1 MTQHRHRGLRRT
13 GVLLALPAL
22 GALTLAAC
30 GGGSDDSGSGGSG
43 ASGGSADSFSFAFE
57 NASGG
62 GENPWTVLAEQ
73 YSEET
78 GVEIE
83 TQALPPDSYGLTI
96 RTQLQGGNAPDL
108 MMFSPGAGQAN
119 AVLPLAE
126 ADLLEPL
133 GEESAAL
140 IPEGSESLYGI
151 DGEVYAQP
159 TNLIPVGMT
168 WNPTA
173 ASDAGVEIPENSD
186 GLIDACG
193 PLADEGK
200 SMFVVAGSVPPNP
213 GLMAMAISATRVY
226 AETPDWNEQRAAGDV
241 SFADSEGWQETL
253 QTVVDMNEAG
263 CFQQGAAGA
272 GFDAITQGMTQGT
285 SLGGFLPGSAANELN
300 NATAGLELEVQP
312 FPPAEGGEPY
322 LLASSNYALSI
333 NAAAEDPQ
341 KQAAQE
347 FLAWMAQPENAARFT
362 EIQGGVAI
370 TGPDE
375 NLNPVFEPVRE
386 LLESGSYAPL
396 PNLSW
401 PNPGVYDALATGVQG
416 LIAGQGD
423 VDSVLQGVD
432 QAWDQ

>member
-1 MTQHRHRGLRRT
+1 MTQHRSRGIRRI
-13 GVLLALPAL
+13 GVLVAVPAL
-22 GALTLAAC
+22 SALTLAAC
-30 GGGSDDSGSGGSG
+30 GGGDDSGSGGSG
-43 ASGGSADSFSFAFE
+43 GSGSADGFTFAFE

-62 GENPWTVLAEQ
+62 AENPWLVLAEQ

-133 GEESAAL
+133 GEESASLVPA
-140 IPEGSESLYGI
+140 GSESLYGI

-168 WNPTA
+168 WNAGA
-173 ASDAGVEIPENSD
+173 ASDAGVDVPAD
-186 GLIDACG
+186 TDALIDACG
-193 PLADEGK
+193 PLADDGK
-200 SMFVVAGSVPPNP
+200 SLFVVAGSVPPNP

-226 AETPDWNEQRAAGDV
+226 AETPDWNEQRADGDV

-253 QTVVDMNEAG
+253 QTVVDLNEAG
-263 CFQQGAAGA
+263 CFQQGAAGG
-272 GFDAITQGMTQGT
+272 GFDAITQGITQGT
-285 SLGGFLPGSAANELN
+285 ALGAFLPGSSANELA
-300 NATAGLELEVQP
+300 NATPGLELEVQP
-312 FPPAEGGEPY
+312 FPAAAGGEPY
-322 LLASSNYALSI
+322 VLASSNYALSI

-341 KQAAQE
+341 KEAARD
-347 FLAWMAQPENAARFT
+347 FLAWMAEPENAARFT

-423 VDSVLQGVD
+423 VQSVLEGVD

>member
-1 MTQHRHRGLRRT
+1 MIQQGHRRFRRL
-13 GVLLALPAL
+13 GVLVAVPTIS
-22 GALTLAAC
+22 ALTLAAC
-30 GGGSDDSGSGGSG
+30 GGGGEDDGDSGS
-43 ASGGSADSFSFAFE
+43 SGGAAAADSFTFAFE

-62 GENPWTVLAEQ
+62 AESPWLVLAEQ

-83 TQALPPDSYGLTI
+83 TQGLPPDSYGLTV

-108 MMFSPGAGQAN
+108 MMFSPGAGNAN

-126 ADLLEPL
+126 ADYIEPL

-140 IPEGSESLYGI
+140 VPEGSESLYGI
-151 DGEVYAQP
+151 DGTTYAQP

-168 WNPTA
+168 WNAGA
-173 ASDAGVEIPENSD
+173 AEEAGVDVPED
-186 GLIDACG
+186 TDALLDACG
-193 PLADEGK
+193 SAADAGK
-200 SMFVVAGSVPPNP
+200 SLFVIAGSVPPNP
-213 GLMAMAISATRVY
+213 GLMTMAVSATRVY

-241 SFADSEGWQETL
+241 SFADSEEWQDTL
-253 QTVVDMNEAG
+253 QTVVDLNDGG
-263 CFQQGAAGA
+263 CFQEGAAGG
-272 GFDAITQGMTQGT
+272 GFDTITQGITQGT
-285 SLGGFLPGSAANELN
+285 SLGAFLPGSAANELM
-300 NATAGLELEVQP
+300 NATPGLELETRA
-312 FPPAEGGEPY
+312 FPPAAGGEPY
-322 LLASSNYALSI
+322 MLASSNYALAI
-333 NAAAEDPQ
+333 NAEAEDGQ
-341 KQAAQE
+341 KEAARE
-347 FLAWMAQPENAARFT
+347 FLAWLAEPENAATFT

-375 NLNPVFEPVRE
+375 NLNPVYEPVRD

-401 PNPGVYDALATGVQG
+401 PNPSVYDALATGVQG

-423 VDSVLQGVD
+423 PQSVLEAMD